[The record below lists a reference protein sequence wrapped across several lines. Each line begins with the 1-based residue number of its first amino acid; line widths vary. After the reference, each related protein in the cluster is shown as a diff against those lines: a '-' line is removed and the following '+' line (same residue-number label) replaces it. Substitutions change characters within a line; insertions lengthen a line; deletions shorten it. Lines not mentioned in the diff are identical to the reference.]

1 MKATA
6 TLAKEL
12 VARRPNVIPMNA
24 KIATG
29 SGGRS
34 TIETIHEI
42 RLK

>member
-1 MKATA
+1 MLSQCINHAKA
-6 TLAKEL
+6 
-12 VARRPNVIPMNA
+12 R
-24 KIATG
+24 IATS